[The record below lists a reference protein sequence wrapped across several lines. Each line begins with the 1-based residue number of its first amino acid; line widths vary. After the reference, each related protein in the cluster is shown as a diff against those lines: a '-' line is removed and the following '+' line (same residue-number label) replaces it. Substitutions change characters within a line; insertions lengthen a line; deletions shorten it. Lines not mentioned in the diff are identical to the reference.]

1 MNYVGTIN
9 LKHICEG
16 KKIGKRAYSY
26 LDKYRDFPRKNSS
39 LFCVPFTMRKHVIDR
54 YSPVTKDKIRNM
66 EKIAEYLKTSLSN
79 K

>member
-39 LFCVPFTMRKHVIDR
+39 LFCVPFTMRKHVIINQYLLFILHR
-54 YSPVTKDKIRNM
+54 TINIR
-66 EKIAEYLKTSLSN
+66 AT
-79 K
+79 